1 MSLVI
6 HTRPAAP
13 ASVGLLR
20 RGPHPGLPGALADL
34 GSLRHAPWARRC
46 WRALGMLALFLLFLL
61 PAFTQAAPPGTTAA
75 LSPAASGT
83 PSAAAAT
90 GRAAAGDY
98 RLGPGD
104 LVRVQVFQNPDLTVE
119 ARVSEG
125 GGIGYPL
132 VGQVQLGGLSLQ
144 EAQQRVADALRQ
156 GRFLK
161 SPQVTMHLLQ
171 ARGHQVTVL
180 GQVARPGRFALETAG
195 MRASELLAA
204 AGGITAQG
212 DEVLV
217 VSGQREGKPF
227 RQVIDL
233 PSLFTGAAADQDLVL
248 AGGDT
253 LFVPRAP
260 VFYIYGEAQR
270 PGPYRIERG
279 MTLMQALAAGGGPT
293 PRGSA
298 SRLRLHRKSPEG
310 VTVMSGPALTE
321 PVQPDDVIYVRE
333 SLF

>member
-1 MSLVI
+1 MSC
-6 HTRPAAP
+6 HF
-13 ASVGLLR
+13 
-20 RGPHPGLPGALADL
+20 AL
-34 GSLRHAPWARRC
+34 RC
-46 WRALGMLALFLLFLL
+46 WRAVGMLGLFLLFLL
-61 PAFTQAAPPGTTAA
+61 PAFTQAAPPFASLASAT
-75 LSPAASGT
+75 PAASAQG
-83 PSAAAAT
+83 AR
-90 GRAAAGDY
+90 GVDEY

-104 LVRVQVFQNPDLTVE
+104 LVRVQVFQNPELTVE
-119 ARVSEG
+119 ARVSEAG
-125 GGIGYPL
+125 SIGYPL
-132 VGQVQLGGLSLQ
+132 VGQVQLGGLGLV
-144 EAQQRVADALRQ
+144 EAQQRVAEALRQ

-161 SPQVTMHLLQ
+161 APQVTVHLVQ
-171 ARGHQVTVL
+171 ARGHQVAVL
-180 GQVARPGRFALETAG
+180 GQVARPGRFALETTG

-204 AGGITAQG
+204 AGGITPQG
-212 DEVLV
+212 EEVLV
-217 VSGQREGKPF
+217 VSGQRAGKHF

-233 PSLFTGAAADQDLVL
+233 PALFTGAAADQDLVL
-248 AGGDT
+248 MGGDT

-298 SRLRLHRKSPEG
+298 SRLRLTRKSPEG
-310 VTVMSGPALTE
+310 VTVLSGPDLTE

>member
-1 MSLVI
+1 MSTVLLLPTVRAI
-6 HTRPAAP
+6 H
-13 ASVGLLR
+13 
-20 RGPHPGLPGALADL
+20 
-34 GSLRHAPWARRC
+34 C
-46 WRALGMLALFLLFLL
+46 WRAFGMLGLLLLFLL
-61 PAFTQAAPPGTTAA
+61 PAFTQAAPPLT
-75 LSPAASGT
+75 PAPVSRT
-83 PSAAAAT
+83 V
-90 GRAAAGDY
+90 DEY

-104 LVRVQVFQNPDLTVE
+104 LVRVQVFQNPELTVE
-119 ARVSEG
+119 ARVSEAG
-125 GGIGYPL
+125 NIGYPL
-132 VGQVQLGGLSLQ
+132 VGQVQLGGLGLV

-161 SPQVTMHLLQ
+161 APQVTVHLLQ
-171 ARGHQVTVL
+171 ARGHQVAVL

-195 MRASELLAA
+195 IRASELLAA
-204 AGGITAQG
+204 AGGITPQG

-217 VSGQREGKPF
+217 VSGQRAGKYF

-233 PSLFTGAAADQDLVL
+233 PALFTGAAVSQDLVL
-248 AGGDT
+248 MGGDT

-298 SRLRLHRKSPEG
+298 SRLRLTRKSPEG
-310 VTVMSGPALTE
+310 VTVLSGPELTE